1 MSPPSWMK
9 RRKRRQRKRTG
20 CRLSIF
26 WRLHHLGVTSILDC
40 PLLWGLHHLG
50 ISIILGC
57 PLLWTNI
64 LGCPLLWVVCCF
76 GLSIALGSP
85 SLWVLHHFGV
95 APQAK
100 DASHVAPELSAM
112 VVYCQATPFPGLA
125 QALQHP
131 RPYEMSSFSE
141 RKARKLIKEAGKG
154 GGMGSGLGTEMR
166 TELLW
171 PLQDTGCGS
180 GLLRWPMGWVGASA
194 QDAQD
199 WWEWGLWWKGHH
211 LGSAIWVQRVRLGS
225 GLGLG
230 LRSGF
235 VVHWDPDSSLGS
247 EVWGQVLGQVL
258 RSRAPMWPPPHPTVP
273 LRPRVHALHLP
284 AAEPCLPFGIEDD
297 LLQLQP
303 PGDVERRLPAG

>member
-1 MSPPSWMK
+1 
-9 RRKRRQRKRTG
+9 
-20 CRLSIF
+20 
-26 WRLHHLGVTSILDC
+26 
-40 PLLWGLHHLG
+40 
-50 ISIILGC
+50 
-57 PLLWTNI
+57 
-64 LGCPLLWVVCCF
+64 
-76 GLSIALGSP
+76 
-85 SLWVLHHFGV
+85 
-95 APQAK
+95 
-100 DASHVAPELSAM
+100 M

-154 GGMGSGLGTEMR
+154 GGKGMGLGTEMR

-211 LGSAIWVQRVRLGS
+211 LGSAVWVQRVRLGS

-230 LRSGF
+230 LLSGF

-273 LRPRVHALHLP
+273 LRPCVHALHLP

-303 PGDVERRLPAG
+303 PGDVERWLPAG